1 MAIRSGKNANRHCG
15 IETYVLPDK
24 PFASLQTPD
33 YTIAANAISL
43 EGNVMP
49 TKTKMAF
56 IDEIAAKNGTPKR
69 IVRTIVH
76 QFLDEIVSELAK
88 GNRLEFRDFG
98 VFEVRERKPRKA
110 QNPKTME
117 PVQVPAKR
125 VVKFKAGRGMREG
138 VNGLT

>member
-1 MAIRSGKNANRHCG
+1 
-15 IETYVLPDK
+15 
-24 PFASLQTPD
+24 
-33 YTIAANAISL
+33 
-43 EGNVMP
+43 MP
-49 TKTKMAF
+49 TKTKMDF
-56 IDEIAAKNGTPKR
+56 IVEIAARNGTPKST
-69 IVRTIVH
+69 VKTIVH

-98 VFEVRERKPRKA
+98 VFEVKQRAARRD

-138 VNGLT
+138 MNDEVIKK